1 MAISMNMYTG
11 DDFNSTAAEDSIDA
25 GQNSA
30 GNGFA
35 VHMGWIRAAA
45 LLLMLLLFTGSDQS
59 QAQSHPSAMEKASP
73 SEHRQRVQR
82 LQDLSSASLGWNP
95 ALPTL
100 NMAKPQE
107 PALDT
112 AAYRQL
118 HAEMLALNA
127 LTGTP
132 DADID
137 NDSAGN
143 VASLPAHLSEQYD
156 KLQQQIRARV
166 EANIRAGYF
175 YAADVYIELF
185 EQARGDKTV
194 SDAMRSLLF
203 QQRLT
208 HQSMSAISA
217 HVS

>member
-1 MAISMNMYTG
+1 MVISMNMYTG
-11 DDFNSTAAEDSIDA
+11 DDFKMTAAEDSIDA
-25 GQNSA
+25 GQDAA

-59 QAQSHPSAMEKASP
+59 QAQSHPPAMEKAAP
-73 SEHRQRVQR
+73 GEHRQRVQR
-82 LQDLSSASLGWNP
+82 LQDLSSASLGWHPTLP
-95 ALPTL
+95 ALDA
-100 NMAKPQE
+100 AKPQE
-107 PALDT
+107 RALDT
-112 AAYRQL
+112 TAYQQL

-132 DADID
+132 DADTD

-143 VASLPAHLSEQYD
+143 EAPLPVHLIKLYD
-156 KLQQQIRARV
+156 ELQQQIRARV

-194 SDAMRSLLF
+194 SDEMRTLLF

-217 HVS
+217 VVS

>member
-1 MAISMNMYTG
+1 MVISMNMYTG
-11 DDFNSTAAEDSIDA
+11 DDVNITAAEDSIDV
-25 GQNSA
+25 GQDAA

-45 LLLMLLLFTGSDQS
+45 LLLLLLLFTGSDQS
-59 QAQSHPSAMEKASP
+59 QAQSHPPAMEKASP
-73 SEHRQRVQR
+73 GEHRQRVQR
-82 LQDLSSASLGWNP
+82 LRDLSSASLGWNP
-95 ALPTL
+95 TLPALDS
-100 NMAKPQE
+100 AKPQE
-107 PALDT
+107 PALGT
-112 AAYRQL
+112 TAYRQL

-132 DADID
+132 DTDSD
-137 NDSAGN
+137 NDSADN
-143 VASLPAHLSEQYD
+143 VASLPAHLSELYD
-156 KLQQQIRARV
+156 ELQQQIRARV

-194 SDAMRSLLF
+194 SDAMRTLLS

-208 HQSMSAISA
+208 HQSMSAANPYAS
-217 HVS
+217 